1 MVVRWS
7 QWHKIIM
14 NMFSLRFGLKHISF
28 RSLFIGMT
36 RSSDASSDRMMKK
49 ICQNMLLC
57 GVMGLALS
65 GCSIVVFEDGPD
77 CPAAACPAATIPS
90 LEQPAAAPSPDM
102 AAEQPAISEATTSLP
117 TSQLL
122 MAPPLIDGYVT
133 NFAYDSADLGPDAK
147 GQLATIAAFLADKP
161 AITLIVEGHCDERG
175 SRDYNLALGDRRAA
189 AVRDVLVANGM
200 ASARIRTV
208 SYGKER
214 PLAVGST
221 PAIWARNRRAVVRT
235 LTE

>member
-1 MVVRWS
+1 MRV
-7 QWHKIIM
+7 
-14 NMFSLRFGLKHISF
+14 NALYMFSLLISLKNILFG
-28 RSLFIGMT
+28 SLLDVMIDSGMV
-36 RSSDASSDRMMKK
+36 SSNQTMRT
-49 ICQNMLLC
+49 ICQNIFLC
-57 GVMGLALS
+57 WVVALAFS

-77 CPAAACPAATIPS
+77 CPAVAACPEVESSAVGQID
-90 LEQPAAAPSPDM
+90 EVPSPAPTAD
-102 AAEQPAISEATTSLP
+102 QPAIIAPDTSRP
-117 TSQLL
+117 TSQPL
-122 MAPPLIDGYVT
+122 MPSPLIDGYVT

-147 GQLATIAAFLADKP
+147 DQLATIAAFLADKP

-221 PAIWARNRRAVVRT
+221 PEIWARNRRAVVRT